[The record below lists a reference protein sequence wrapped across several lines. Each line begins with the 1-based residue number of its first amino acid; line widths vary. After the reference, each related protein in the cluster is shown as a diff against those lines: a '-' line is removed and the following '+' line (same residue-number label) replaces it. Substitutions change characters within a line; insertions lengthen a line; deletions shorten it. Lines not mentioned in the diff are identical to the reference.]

1 MLAIGRALMARPRVL
16 LLDEPSMGLAPI
28 IVQEIFRILRTINA
42 EGLTIFLVEQNVR
55 QALKI
60 AQRGYV
66 LETGQI
72 VLADSGQR
80 LLGNP
85 RVLEAYL
92 GG

>member
-1 MLAIGRALMARPRVL
+1 MARPRVL

-60 AQRGYV
+60 AQHGYV

-72 VLADSGQR
+72 VLADTGQN

>member
-1 MLAIGRALMARPRVL
+1 
-16 LLDEPSMGLAPI
+16 
-28 IVQEIFRILRTINA
+28 
-42 EGLTIFLVEQNVR
+42 
-55 QALKI
+55 
-60 AQRGYV
+60 V

-72 VLADSGQR
+72 VLADTGQN